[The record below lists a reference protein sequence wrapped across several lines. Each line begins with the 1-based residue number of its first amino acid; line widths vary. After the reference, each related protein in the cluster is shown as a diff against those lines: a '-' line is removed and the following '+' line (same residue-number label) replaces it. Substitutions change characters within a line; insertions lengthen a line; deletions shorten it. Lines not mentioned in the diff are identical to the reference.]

1 MKYLSFLSKRKIILM
16 AILMVLSSFNGILLS
31 GIIVSAGKLSEVS
44 TFDDILKFGMFA
56 ILGWSGIYMA
66 NYYLE
71 ITESSI
77 IKDIN
82 IKIKKM
88 YFLDKY
94 FSYENNKDYS
104 SIISVLTN
112 DLKLIEEN
120 YFRQIFEIISSV
132 LLFLASLIFMLHL
145 NFWVS
150 IIFISLSAFPIF
162 VPILMKKILSDS
174 ANLYSISNADYI
186 HIIKEVFNGF
196 RTLKS
201 YSVNKEIIKLTDD
214 KLEKLE
220 ESTFYLKR
228 SELLARLVTVLIAG
242 LCFLIPLVV
251 GCYFVIYYKSLT
263 FAELIGIFLANDKV
277 LGPVQSIA
285 YSLNKINTTSDLR
298 QLFLSYL
305 DISQEDTVEYE
316 EGVFVSDIDEL
327 HLKNV
332 VYEITSDNKLDL
344 NFVCKSTFR
353 ILVIGASG
361 TGKTTI
367 LNLINGLIQPNQG
380 SVTLLSNGK
389 ESKNIIP
396 VVEQIPFIFD
406 TTIRNNIT
414 LFQNEYFSDDQII
427 ESLKL
432 VNLFDEINVNDKLN
446 YKCGEN
452 GSNLSGGQKQKIA
465 LARALIRNNKV
476 YLFDEISSNLDNT
489 NSEIIHDKLFNLDIS
504 FIEISHHF
512 NLNEPRYTD
521 IYELKDGQLIKLK

>member
-1 MKYLSFLSKRKIILM
+1 MRLM
-16 AILMVLSSFNGILLS
+16 
-31 GIIVSAGKLSEVS
+31 EC
-44 TFDDILKFGMFA
+44 
-56 ILGWSGIYMA
+56 
-66 NYYLE
+66 
-71 ITESSI
+71 
-77 IKDIN
+77 
-82 IKIKKM
+82 
-88 YFLDKY
+88 
-94 FSYENNKDYS
+94 
-104 SIISVLTN
+104 
-112 DLKLIEEN
+112 DLVHLAHNVAVIG
-120 YFRQIFEIISSV
+120 V
-132 LLFLASLIFMLHL
+132 LLVGK
-145 NFWVS
+145 N
-150 IIFISLSAFPIF
+150 
-162 VPILMKKILSDS
+162 
-174 ANLYSISNADYI
+174 
-186 HIIKEVFNGF
+186 
-196 RTLKS
+196 
-201 YSVNKEIIKLTDD
+201 VN
-214 KLEKLE
+214 
-220 ESTFYLKR
+220 
-228 SELLARLVTVLIAG
+228 
-242 LCFLIPLVV
+242 
-251 GCYFVIYYKSLT
+251 
-263 FAELIGIFLANDKV
+263 
-277 LGPVQSIA
+277 
-285 YSLNKINTTSDLR
+285 
-298 QLFLSYL
+298 FLSYL

-344 NFVCKSTFR
+344 NFVCKSPFR